1 MGMFRQKLDEVFAPG
16 KEYSADELTS
26 GPISGFG
33 YAAED
38 MFERSGLSEIDGVEW
53 AGARVKGPDGAGGY
67 EFDLG
72 VRKPDGSI
80 QYVSAKDLDDEIGG
94 AYTPEFDM
102 PDWLDQFGI
111 DMDYVKPVG
120 RLYKYDAPL
129 GTKDSFMKWESPLSE
144 QPQGVADVWDRSG
157 IPALT
162 EQLNSIE
169 ESSQTV
175 RNSLRDLKKSLGVN
189 SWGESEID
197 HPAIPRMFAALE
209 SLRIQRDD
217 VISQVSETTGVHPM
231 SVPRL
236 LSNRNMTG
244 ENMADLLMGGRPA
257 DATLADTAGLKAAGV
272 PGMKNLAGS
281 TGRSTY
287 NYAIWDQDLLNQM
300 RVRMIDGQ
308 RVPINPTTMSQQVEQ
323 RLSQAADSQLTSTMN
338 PMALQAEPGI
348 AAPAVAGAV
357 YNALQAVNRYG
368 GIQ

>member
-1 MGMFRQKLDEVFAPG
+1 
-16 KEYSADELTS
+16 
-26 GPISGFG
+26 
-33 YAAED
+33 
-38 MFERSGLSEIDGVEW
+38 
-53 AGARVKGPDGAGGY
+53 
-67 EFDLG
+67 
-72 VRKPDGSI
+72 
-80 QYVSAKDLDDEIGG
+80 
-94 AYTPEFDM
+94 
-102 PDWLDQFGI
+102 
-111 DMDYVKPVG
+111 
-120 RLYKYDAPL
+120 
-129 GTKDSFMKWESPLSE
+129 
-144 QPQGVADVWDRSG
+144 
-157 IPALT
+157 
-162 EQLNSIE
+162 
-169 ESSQTV
+169 
-175 RNSLRDLKKSLGVN
+175 
-189 SWGESEID
+189 
-197 HPAIPRMFAALE
+197 MFAALE

-287 NYAIWDQDLLNQM
+287 NYAIWDQDLLNSM

-323 RLSQAADSQLTSTMN
+323 RLPQAADSQLTSTMN